1 MRQVSQ
7 FQLQVFVECKAM
19 VYDFQESLANNL
31 SQVTAQHI
39 QEKETVDTVGLVRA
53 SEHMNLGLEWL

>member
-1 MRQVSQ
+1 MRQVSP

-19 VYDFQESLANNL
+19 VYDSQESLVNNL
-31 SQVTAQHI
+31 SQVTAPHI
-39 QEKETVDTVGLVRA
+39 QEKEMVDTVGLVKA